1 MPYKS
6 TWIHVAICLAFCL
19 LSGCGPDK
27 GSKTSEPAA
36 QEDPH
41 AGHNHQ
47 SLGPHQGYLVGL
59 GDEKYHAEW
68 RFDSNTGKVTIYLLD
83 AAAQKVVSTSADKL
97 AITVTRDG
105 ATSDY
110 SLPAVNQ
117 DEATPPMTSQ
127 FEAVDTNLL
136 EFLRAVGH
144 GIEASLTVSI
154 DGKEYTGP
162 FEHLPH

>member
-6 TWIHVAICLAFCL
+6 IWIHAATCLAICL

-27 GSKTSEPAA
+27 GSKTSEPTTK
-36 QEDPH
+36 EDPH

-59 GDEKYHAEW
+59 GNEEYHAEW
-68 RFDSNTGKVTIYLLD
+68 RFDNNTGKVTIYLLD
-83 AAAQKVVSTSADKL
+83 ADAQKDVSTTADKL
-97 AITVTRDG
+97 SITVTRDG
-105 ATSDY
+105 TTSDY

-117 DEATPPMTSQ
+117 NEEEPPKTSQ

-154 DGKEYTGP
+154 NDKKYTGP